1 MSELRSQPTPTA
13 RGDVRRLALARAI
26 SVTGGAAAYTALMD
40 AIFRATDG
48 DAGWLSAALLATIG
62 VEGLA
67 SPLGGVIADR
77 VDRRRVMVA
86 SDLLGAGCFLAM
98 ALIRD
103 PGALLAAAFVS
114 AVVETPFWSASVAA
128 IPNLVPEEDLA
139 WANSLVSV
147 GRNAGITIGPV
158 IGGVLAATIGA
169 PAVFVANAASFVIS
183 AVLVLSVRGRF
194 AAPRGEGDRGAG
206 GLRAGFTFLLGDRVL
221 RRMTLAWVALVLG
234 AGAAM
239 VADRPLAE
247 AFGAGSV
254 GFGLLI
260 GAWGLGSV
268 TGSLAGRVLDA
279 RTEPLGLVAGT
290 AVTAVAGLAVGV
302 SPWFP
307 PVLALSFLWGTGDA
321 FTVVAEQGIVQRR
334 TPDGLRS
341 RVSAA
346 SDGIVHGALAVGFAA
361 AGPLLEL
368 AGPQGVYA
376 IGGAT
381 AGAAALLLL
390 PMVRWAGAGA
400 QAGSPR
406 AGQVEPGRRG
416 MVP

>member
-1 MSELRSQPTPTA
+1 
-13 RGDVRRLALARAI
+13 VRRLALARAI

-48 DAGWLSAALLATIG
+48 DARWLSAALLATIG
-62 VEGLA
+62 VEGVA

-77 VDRRRVMVA
+77 ADRRRVMVA

-103 PGALLAAAFVS
+103 PGALLAVAFVS

-147 GRNAGITIGPV
+147 GRNAGITVGPV
-158 IGGVLAATIGA
+158 LGGLVAAAVG
-169 PAVFVANAASFVIS
+169 PRPVFVGNAASFVIS
-183 AVLVLSVRGRF
+183 ALLILSVRGRF

-221 RRMTLAWVALVLG
+221 GRMTLAWVALVLG

-279 RTEPLGLVAGT
+279 RTEPIGLVAGT

-307 PVLALSFLWGTGDA
+307 PVLALSFLWGSGDA
-321 FTVVAEQGIVQRR
+321 FTAVAEQGIVQRR

-346 SDGIVHGALAVGFAA
+346 SDGIVHGALALGFAA
-361 AGPLLEL
+361 AGPLLEI

-390 PMVRWAGAGA
+390 PMVRWPGAEA
-400 QAGSPR
+400 QEGSPR
-406 AGQVEPGRRG
+406 AGKVEPGPRG
-416 MVP
+416 MLP

>member
-40 AIFRATDG
+40 AIFRATGG

-346 SDGIVHGALAVGFAA
+346 SDAIVHGALAVGFAA

-390 PMVRWAGAGA
+390 PLVRWA
-400 QAGSPR
+400 
-406 AGQVEPGRRG
+406 
-416 MVP
+416 

>member
-40 AIFRATDG
+40 AIFRATGG

-103 PGALLAAAFVS
+103 PGALLAVAFVS

-390 PMVRWAGAGA
+390 PLVRWAGAGA

>member
-1 MSELRSQPTPTA
+1 M
-13 RGDVRRLALARAI
+13 
-26 SVTGGAAAYTALMD
+26 
-40 AIFRATDG
+40 
-48 DAGWLSAALLATIG
+48 
-62 VEGLA
+62 
-67 SPLGGVIADR
+67 
-77 VDRRRVMVA
+77 
-86 SDLLGAGCFLAM
+86 
-98 ALIRD
+98 
-103 PGALLAAAFVS
+103 
-114 AVVETPFWSASVAA
+114 VETPFWSASVAA
-128 IPNLVPEEDLA
+128 IPNLVPEEEPA

-221 RRMTLAWVALVLG
+221 CRITLAWVALVLG
-234 AGAAM
+234 GGAAM

-279 RTEPLGLVAGT
+279 RSEPLGLVAGT

-307 PVLALSFLWGTGDA
+307 PVLALSFLWGAGDA
-321 FTVVAEQGIVQRR
+321 FMVVAEQGIV
-334 TPDGLRS
+334 
-341 RVSAA
+341 
-346 SDGIVHGALAVGFAA
+346 
-361 AGPLLEL
+361 
-368 AGPQGVYA
+368 
-376 IGGAT
+376 
-381 AGAAALLLL
+381 
-390 PMVRWAGAGA
+390 
-400 QAGSPR
+400 
-406 AGQVEPGRRG
+406 
-416 MVP
+416 